1 MNTRIAVVTGANRG
15 IGLEVCRQLAK
26 DHSVIL
32 TARTLE
38 KAQTAA
44 ETLRKSGLE
53 VHAAALDLTNESSI
67 REFTQN
73 TLEQFGRIDVLVNN
87 AAILLDESE
96 TVLEVSAEAI
106 RATFETN
113 LIGPW
118 LLSQAVLPSMIKQRF
133 GRVVNVSSSAGQLS
147 GSQAWAPAYSASKT
161 ALNALTNML
170 SGASR
175 GRNVLVNCVCPGW
188 VRSDMGGPGASRSL
202 QEGARGIVWAATLP
216 DGGPNGGF
224 FRDGVPL
231 EW

>member
-1 MNTRIAVVTGANRG
+1 MESRIAVVTGANRG

-26 DHSVIL
+26 DHRVIL

-44 ETLRKSGLE
+44 QTLNSAGLE
-53 VHAAALDLTNESSI
+53 VHAAALDLRNETSI
-67 REFTQN
+67 REFTQS
-73 TLEQFGRIDVLVNN
+73 TLEQFRRIDVLVNN

-96 TVLEVSAEAI
+96 NVLEVSAEAI
-106 RATFETN
+106 RATLETN

-118 LLSQAVLPSMIKQRF
+118 LLSQAVLPGMIKQRF

-147 GSQAWAPAYSASKT
+147 GSQSWAPAYSASKT

-170 SGASR
+170 SGTSR
-175 GRNVLVNCVCPGW
+175 GRNVLVNAVCPGW
-188 VRSDMGGPGASRSL
+188 VRSDMGGPGATRSL
-202 QEGARGIVWAATLP
+202 SEGARGIVWAATLP
-216 DGGPNGGF
+216 DGGPSGGF
-224 FRDGVPL
+224 FQDGQPL

>member
-188 VRSDMGGPGASRSL
+188 VRSDMGGLGASRSL